1 MRFDRE
7 THADRMMKNYA
18 KKKAAKVGAKA
29 AGTAAKAGFQA
40 AKWLIVTIASSVGAP
55 VLLCIF
61 GLLILLC
68 ILPGLIG
75 ASSLG
80 MDNKFPD
87 GKLVETAGTSTWE
100 DNAEAALDARQAQL
114 SKGLFWTDM
123 KTFFTTGHWGTA
135 QSTFKKTF
143 KTEEA
148 NADDYVTEY
157 NPENGEYE
165 TKTEIDPDTGEEVPV
180 SISSGYFSSS
190 NRLIAIIDEAFRASL
205 RDDTKVMKA
214 AKKMAEDNQSD
225 YEKTAKTNYPKT
237 DYADD
242 YRLDYSVEKDED
254 IENDHFI
261 YEACYVVAAASL
273 AVNED
278 DDYDNGVK
286 DALDYAFD
294 LTGLDDK
301 GEEQEIVWESVVTPS
316 YETREEEYIKGYR
329 YVDAA
334 GNETDAEDPDGHS
347 EPVYGIRYI
356 VTITA
361 TYKAALKGT
370 FKDIVNDKCGLED
383 LPDNAVSYDIST
395 KSLANT
401 NAIELMKFYRTGGSA
416 SLGDVGLPLPSHSYT
431 ISSPF
436 GDRELNGATEDHGGV
451 DLAAPKDTPIYA
463 VKDGTCQVSG
473 HDSSYGNCVTITHE
487 GGVKTRY
494 AHMSAAIVSDGE
506 EVVAGQIIGYVGST
520 GNSTGNH
527 LHFEVINES
536 GQRVDPMQTEI
547 GTLIEENKNG

>member
-1 MRFDRE
+1 M
-7 THADRMMKNYA
+7 
-18 KKKAAKVGAKA
+18 
-29 AGTAAKAGFQA
+29 
-40 AKWLIVTIASSVGAP
+40 
-55 VLLCIF
+55 
-61 GLLILLC
+61 
-68 ILPGLIG
+68 
-75 ASSLG
+75 
-80 MDNKFPD
+80 
-87 GKLVETAGTSTWE
+87 
-100 DNAEAALDARQAQL
+100 
-114 SKGLFWTDM
+114 
-123 KTFFTTGHWGTA
+123 
-135 QSTFKKTF
+135 
-143 KTEEA
+143 
-148 NADDYVTEY
+148 
-157 NPENGEYE
+157 
-165 TKTEIDPDTGEEVPV
+165 
-180 SISSGYFSSS
+180 
-190 NRLIAIIDEAFRASL
+190 
-205 RDDTKVMKA
+205 
-214 AKKMAEDNQSD
+214 
-225 YEKTAKTNYPKT
+225 
-237 DYADD
+237 
-242 YRLDYSVEKDED
+242 
-254 IENDHFI
+254 
-261 YEACYVVAAASL
+261 
-273 AVNED
+273 
-278 DDYDNGVK
+278 
-286 DALDYAFD
+286 
-294 LTGLDDK
+294 
-301 GEEQEIVWESVVTPS
+301 
-316 YETREEEYIKGYR
+316 
-329 YVDAA
+329 
-334 GNETDAEDPDGHS
+334 
-347 EPVYGIRYI
+347 YGIRYI